1 VDLTLLTKDDIMRGQ
16 LRTYSMYS
24 FKGNDSITVF
34 EGEEME
40 LIESINTAE
49 RKGSINLP
57 LKRHREESNL
67 SYFERLINHA
77 RSISNQ

>member
-1 VDLTLLTKDDIMRGQ
+1 
-16 LRTYSMYS
+16 MYS
-24 FKGNDSITVF
+24 FKGNDNITVF
-34 EGEEME
+34 EGEEIE

-49 RKGSINLP
+49 RKGSTNLP
-57 LKRHREESNL
+57 LKRHREESNF

>member
-1 VDLTLLTKDDIMRGQ
+1 
-16 LRTYSMYS
+16 MYS

-34 EGEEME
+34 EGEEMQ

-49 RKGSINLP
+49 RKGNINFP
-57 LKRHREESNL
+57 LTRDREESNF
-67 SYFERLINHA
+67 SNFERLIDHA

>member
-1 VDLTLLTKDDIMRGQ
+1 
-16 LRTYSMYS
+16 MYS

-49 RKGSINLP
+49 RKGSIDFSLT
-57 LKRHREESNL
+57 RDREESNF
-67 SYFERLINHA
+67 SYFERLIDYA
-77 RSISNQ
+77 RSIGNQ